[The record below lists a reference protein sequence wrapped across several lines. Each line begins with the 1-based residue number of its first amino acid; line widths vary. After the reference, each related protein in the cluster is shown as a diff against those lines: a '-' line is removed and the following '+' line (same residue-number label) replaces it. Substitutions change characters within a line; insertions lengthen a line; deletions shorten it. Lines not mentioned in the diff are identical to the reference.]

1 MPQARLA
8 ERRLHP
14 RFTFFADAQATLGD
28 GTSVH
33 GQLSE
38 LSARG
43 CYIDTLE
50 AIPIGT
56 QVHLRICDDVNSCEL
71 QGRVIYIQSGTG
83 LGIFGLGV
91 VFGETAS
98 DQRSAIDRWLQKF
111 TSRCAGPS

>member
-1 MPQARLA
+1 MAQTRIA
-8 ERRLHP
+8 ERHLHP
-14 RFTFFADAQATLGD
+14 RFTFFADVEATLGD
-28 GTSVH
+28 GASVH

-56 QVHLRICDDVNSCEL
+56 QLRLRICDDVSACEL
-71 QGRVIYIQSGTG
+71 QGRVIYIQSGGG

-91 VFGETAS
+91 LFGEMAA
-98 DQRSAIDRWLQKF
+98 DQRSAIDRWLQKI